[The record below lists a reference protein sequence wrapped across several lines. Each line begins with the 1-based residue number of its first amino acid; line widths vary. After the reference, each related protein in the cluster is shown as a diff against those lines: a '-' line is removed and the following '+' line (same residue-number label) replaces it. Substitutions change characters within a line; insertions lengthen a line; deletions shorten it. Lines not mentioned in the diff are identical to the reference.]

1 MDSFYPIN
9 TDENGTVT
17 SASIFNPHEYIGG
30 TLVAIAGNDFATI
43 ACDTRLTNDFNIR
56 KMRSQSKLFDVS
68 PQTVLG
74 SVGCWCDTL
83 ALLSLVRSYS
93 LKYELDNLMPV
104 CPDSLASMLTRTK
117 FTRQYFVSSVVAGID
132 SNGLGAVYFN
142 DPSGNYLR
150 LPYHISGTGGRIIL
164 PTLDWFEGNE
174 EDQMNAITTSLTVDK
189 AVEIS
194 MEAFRTARDRDI
206 FIGNCMFINIITRE
220 GVQFKQLPLP

>member
-1 MDSFYPIN
+1 
-9 TDENGTVT
+9 
-17 SASIFNPHEYIGG
+17 
-30 TLVAIAGNDFATI
+30 
-43 ACDTRLTNDFNIR
+43 
-56 KMRSQSKLFDVS
+56 MRSQSKLFDVS

-117 FTRQYFVSSVVAGID
+117 FTLQYFVSSVVAGID

-142 DPSGNYLR
+142 HPSGNYLR